1 VKTLAILNPSLN
13 NRRNIQNLFIT
24 PSTAIG
30 DPGAGEARFWMCV
43 RLCGR
48 GGRRAGKE
56 GNMANRLLALAV
68 LLAMMAGTAAAQD
81 AKAVLQAAAKNM
93 GADNLRTIEIS
104 GTGMNAAVGQ
114 SYSPGT
120 DWPRFEVTSYTKT
133 IDYQNRSSR
142 EQITRRQG
150 NYPPQGGG
158 GTPIQGEQQQHFVS
172 SGNYAWNMDGA
183 NANPAPAAAELRQLE
198 ILLTPHG
205 FLKAAMTS
213 NPTAYTRMGQV
224 PGQAGTR
231 VTVIS
236 FTALGKYKV
245 SGAINDQ
252 NLVEHVQTWVAN
264 PVLGDMLYE
273 IRYTQYKDFGAV
285 KFPTDIHAHQG
296 DQRLDEGHNSLQI
309 TVKNVR
315 PNVTV
320 PAITV
325 PENVRKFTPAAIRV
339 DAQKLADGVWYLG
352 GAGAN
357 SVLVE
362 FRDFVAVVEAPTNE
376 ERSIA
381 VINEVRRLIPNKPI
395 RYLVNTHHH
404 FDHAGGMRTYVAEG
418 ATIITHERNRDFY
431 ERVFFAPA
439 PRTLQ
444 SDRLALYP
452 RAPLF
457 ETLNQRYALSDGTRI
472 MEIYYVPG
480 LAHNQ
485 NMLIAYLP
493 KEKIVVEGDLYTP
506 PAAGAP
512 APTPNASNR
521 TFYNVIQQLRLEISQ
536 IASIHGRV
544 AQWDE
549 FAKFVGKQ
557 SN

>member
-1 VKTLAILNPSLN
+1 MTTRPMALAIGLML
-13 NRRNIQNLFIT
+13 
-24 PSTAIG
+24 
-30 DPGAGEARFWMCV
+30 
-43 RLCGR
+43 
-48 GGRRAGKE
+48 
-56 GNMANRLLALAV
+56 
-68 LLAMMAGTAAAQD
+68 MAGTAVAQD
-81 AKAVLQAAAKNM
+81 AKTVLQAAARNM

-114 SYSPGT
+114 SFAPGT
-120 DWPRFEVTSYTKT
+120 DWPRFEITSYTKT
-133 IDYQNRSSR
+133 IDYENRSSR

-150 NYPPQGGG
+150 NYPAQGGG
-158 GTPIQGEQQQHFVS
+158 GTPLQGEQRQHFVA

-183 NANPAPAAAELRQLE
+183 NANPAPAAAEVRQLE

-205 FLKAAMTS
+205 FLKAAMAG
-213 NPTAYTRMGQV
+213 NATAYTRVGQI
-224 PGQAGTR
+224 PGQAGGRT

-245 SGAINDQ
+245 TGAINDQ
-252 NLVEHVQTWVAN
+252 NLVEHVQTWIAN

-273 IRYTQYKDFGAV
+273 LRYTQYRDFAGV
-285 KFPTDIHAHQG
+285 KFPTDIHVHQG
-296 DQRLDEGHNSLQI
+296 DQRLDEGHNSSQI
-309 TVKNVR
+309 TVKDVR

-320 PAITV
+320 AAITV
-325 PENVRKFTPAAIRV
+325 PENVRTFTPAAPRV
-339 DAQKLADGVWYLG
+339 DAQRLADGVWYMG

-357 SVLVE
+357 SLLVE

-376 ERSIA
+376 DRSIA
-381 VINEVRRLIPNKPI
+381 VINEVRRLVPNKPI

-431 ERVFFAPA
+431 ERVFFSPA

-444 SDRLALYP
+444 PDRLALYP
-452 RAPLF
+452 RAPVF
-457 ETLNQRYALSDGTRI
+457 ETLNQRYALSDGTRV
-472 MEIYYVPG
+472 MEIYSVPG

-493 KEKIVVEGDLYTP
+493 KEKIVVEGDLYNP

-512 APTPNASNR
+512 LPAPSASNR
-521 TFYNVIQQLRLEISQ
+521 TFRNLVQQLRLDISQ
-536 IASIHGRV
+536 IASIHGRMV
-544 AQWDE
+544 QWDE
-549 FAKFVGKQ
+549 FVKVVGNQ